1 MGKDWE
7 LHIVNIF
14 RMIYSLEQDCS
25 FYNFMFVDVAYP
37 PFFYW
42 VSIIIRNLSGGL
54 NRAVFFTPM
63 VFFIVLILSVYGIG
77 KKLKNQEVGI
87 LAAIICS
94 FFPIIYEATIQL
106 NHELASVSMGT
117 LAIYSMLTVNEFR
130 NVRTSLLL
138 GLVLGFSILTRI
150 FVVFFLI
157 GPFFMLLLK
166 NKWYQLKTKNQLN
179 NILIVFSLCI
189 FIAGMFYYSLDV
201 LKSMFSRMN
210 YLGKVENKSVFSIP
224 HLIFYFRMLPRQIG
238 WWGVIWGIVGINHLR
253 KENSFIGGFLV
264 SWILLPLVV
273 MTLVF
278 LKHQEYTMGFLP
290 AIAISIALWI
300 DSINNDFLK
309 KFCGLTIII
318 IGCCQYFRG
327 F

>member
-1 MGKDWE
+1 MK
-7 LHIVNIF
+7 
-14 RMIYSLEQDCS
+14 S
-25 FYNFMFVDVAYP
+25 YN
-37 PFFYW
+37 PFKMW
-42 VSIIIRNLSGGL
+42 GSW
-54 NRAVFFTPM
+54 
-63 VFFIVLILSVYGIG
+63 
-77 KKLKNQEVGI
+77 
-87 LAAIICS
+87 
-94 FFPIIYEATIQL
+94 
-106 NHELASVSMGT
+106 
-117 LAIYSMLTVNEFR
+117 
-130 NVRTSLLL
+130 L

-189 FIAGMFYYSLDV
+189 FIAGMFYSSPDV

-300 DSINNDFLK
+300 DSINNAFLK
-309 KFCGLTIII
+309 KFDI
-318 IGCCQYFRG
+318 F
-327 F
+327 FKFFF